1 MGETLFL
8 AMLSFKTFKE
18 MEMSECLNI
27 KIYKKAKQKHMKEA
41 VKTSVN
47 LCKKSQSLT
56 FMGRSAGGGV

>member
-1 MGETLFL
+1 
-8 AMLSFKTFKE
+8 
-18 MEMSECLNI
+18 MSECLNI

-56 FMGRSAGGGV
+56 FMGRSAGGGCEADHASIIV